1 MVLNLSTLKELHF
14 SVNVFKKMNK
24 LRVLRIC
31 FGDHEMLWGYND
43 WYENLDSRCICNYWN
58 RKLDARC
65 KLHLSGDFKFL
76 SNNLRYL
83 CWHGY
88 PLKSLPS
95 NFHPENLVE
104 LDMCFSWLEQLWEGK
119 KVYFIFVVFL

>member
-1 MVLNLSTLKELHF
+1 MTGTKIWTLDVDAIIGTESWMLD
-14 SVNVFKKMNK
+14 VN
-24 LRVLRIC
+24 
-31 FGDHEMLWGYND
+31 
-43 WYENLDSRCICNYWN
+43 CIY
-58 RKLDARC
+58 L
-65 KLHLSGDFKFL
+65 GIFKFL

-95 NFHPENLVE
+95 NFHPEKLVE